1 MAAETFFGF
10 NADIGRTKTKP
21 AGKEVRSVLN
31 TSQIAATSNG
41 NQEAANERFRPETNA
56 TDDITGSQARSA
68 PYSPAA
74 GKDFSSK
81 NFTEERSSPDSSIPP
96 EEAPAASDYNVTT
109 RLWKQALDRLSED
122 KSKKRILDKYKE
134 IAMPELVNS
143 GLAPNKASPPDMQRV
158 EDWLK
163 KSDSPSLKGGEVL
176 DNVAK
181 ALSCVAQF
189 LSPAAIEPH
198 IGLVYAGLCILM
210 QVSVQLFWE
219 SYFCTDIHL

>member
-1 MAAETFFGF
+1 MVAETFFGF
-10 NADIGRTKTKP
+10 NADIGGTKTKP

-31 TSQIAATSNG
+31 TSQTAATSNG
-41 NQEAANERFRPETNA
+41 NQEVANERFRSETNA

-81 NFTEERSSPDSSIPP
+81 NFTEEQSSIPP

-109 RLWKQALDRLSED
+109 RLWKKALDRLSED
-122 KSKKRILDKYKE
+122 KSKKKILDKYKE
-134 IAMPELVNS
+134 IAMPQLVNS

-181 ALSCVAQF
+181 ALSCAAQF

-210 QVSVQLFWE
+210 QVSVQLF
-219 SYFCTDIHL
+219 

>member
-1 MAAETFFGF
+1 MVAETFFGF

-31 TSQIAATSNG
+31 TSQTAATSNG
-41 NQEAANERFRPETNA
+41 NQEAANERFRSETNA

-81 NFTEERSSPDSSIPP
+81 NFTEERPSIPP
-96 EEAPAASDYNVTT
+96 EETPAASDYNVTT
-109 RLWKQALDRLSED
+109 RLWKKALDRLSED
-122 KSKKRILDKYKE
+122 KSKKKILDKYKE

-181 ALSCVAQF
+181 ALSCAAQF

-210 QVSVQLFWE
+210 QVSVQLF
-219 SYFCTDIHL
+219 

>member
-1 MAAETFFGF
+1 M
-10 NADIGRTKTKP
+10 
-21 AGKEVRSVLN
+21 LN
-31 TSQIAATSNG
+31 TSQTAATSNG
-41 NQEAANERFRPETNA
+41 SQEVANERFRSETNA
-56 TDDITGSQARSA
+56 ADDITGSQARSA

-81 NFTEERSSPDSSIPP
+81 NFTEERSSVPP
-96 EEAPAASDYNVTT
+96 EEAPSASDYNVTT
-109 RLWKQALDRLSED
+109 RLWKKALDRLSED

-134 IAMPELVNS
+134 IAMPKLVNS

-163 KSDSPSLKGGEVL
+163 KSDSHSLKGGEVL

-181 ALSCVAQF
+181 ALSCAAQF

-210 QVSVQLFWE
+210 QVSVTIVLGIIL
-219 SYFCTDIHL
+219 CTITAPLETF